1 MPVYAQTNSKLES
14 RDSSLSPL
22 TAQQWLMDGLPNQP
36 MQWSNSARAGSSRL
50 LNFAGASASKPHPI
64 QRCCSISHL
73 HLVHRHGRHRRKEC
87 SCKSTAP
94 LFFDHTDSWNACRF
108 FSTLQPPMHDPK
120 GFRTPRMSRR
130 RAISSTHCAT
140 NRQLFKK
147 KWQPYEKW
155 EFYNYTFLNAR
166 AGIDNANW
174 KATELRWWSW
184 SPL

>member
-36 MQWSNSARAGSSRL
+36 MKWSNSARAGSSRL
-50 LNFAGASASKPHPI
+50 LNFARASTSKPHPI

-73 HLVHRHGRHRRKEC
+73 HLVHRRRRKEC

-108 FSTLQPPMHDPK
+108 FLLFSHPCMTWRGFEPRGCHDDEQWVQLIALRNK
-120 GFRTPRMSRR
+120 
-130 RAISSTHCAT
+130 SST
-140 NRQLFKK
+140 FKK
-147 KWQPYEKW
+147 EMTTIW
-155 EFYNYTFLNAR
+155 EM
-166 AGIDNANW
+166 GI
-174 KATELRWWSW
+174 L
-184 SPL
+184 